1 MAEERSDAT
10 QEEVVIEGGQ
20 LLIIV
25 VSMALIRYARTQ
37 TGCVWLLQGSKGDSR
52 GLAIPT

>member
-1 MAEERSDAT
+1 MA

-20 LLIIV
+20 LLIIM
-25 VSMALIRYARTQ
+25 VSMALIRYCPAQ
-37 TGCVWLLQGSKGDSR
+37 TGCLLLLQGSKGYSR